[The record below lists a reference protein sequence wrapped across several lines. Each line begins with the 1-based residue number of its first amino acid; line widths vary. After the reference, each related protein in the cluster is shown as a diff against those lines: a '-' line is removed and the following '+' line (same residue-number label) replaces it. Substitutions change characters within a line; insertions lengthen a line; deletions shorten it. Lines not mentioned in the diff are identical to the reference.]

1 MAWGLVS
8 KTMAA
13 DALEGALA
21 ETVAALLAKPA
32 MAVRL
37 TQKLLRHELR
47 GKILERFEVENAHFS
62 ERLQSAEVKEAITAF
77 YEKRKPDFTGL
88 G

>member
-1 MAWGLVS
+1 MPMAL
-8 KTMAA
+8 
-13 DALEGALA
+13 
-21 ETVAALLAKPA
+21 
-32 MAVRL
+32 RL
-37 TQKLLRHELR
+37 TQKLLRHETS
-47 GKILERFEVENAHFS
+47 GEILERFALENAHFS